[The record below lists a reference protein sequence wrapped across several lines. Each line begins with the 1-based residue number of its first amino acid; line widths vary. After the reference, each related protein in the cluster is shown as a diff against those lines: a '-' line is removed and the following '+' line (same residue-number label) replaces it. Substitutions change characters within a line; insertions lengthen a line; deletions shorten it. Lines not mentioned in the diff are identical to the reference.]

1 MKEILALIP
10 LKAFD
15 DPVTQSSCMFQLLQ
29 EEYVVS
35 VGPRWVVVEVLL
47 LVDDARNPKCVG
59 LGSYRQH
66 QLPSRTKSRND
77 VSSNVAIIIVKK
89 RYLRHDMMR

>member
-10 LKAFD
+10 FKAFD
-15 DPVTQSSCMFQLLQ
+15 DPVTQSSSMFQLLQ

-35 VGPRWVVVEVLL
+35 VGPRWVVLEVLL
-47 LVDDARNPKCVG
+47 LADDARNPKCVG

-66 QLPSRTKSRND
+66 QLPSRTN
-77 VSSNVAIIIVKK
+77 ITT
-89 RYLRHDMMR
+89 